1 MSQIVH
7 AGLDESGS
15 LSADTLWFVM
25 AVVVAPRPKEI
36 KNLIQRVALHS
47 GKRLNRERKL
57 HSELKWHNASERVRR
72 SLLSQLAQADVTL
85 YSLAVRKQGRR
96 IADIPENYAALV
108 CELLQVCWHESPNVA
123 LSLDRHFISPAQIAT
138 VSTAIHRHWP
148 VQGVLSITHVD
159 SKNSPLVQLA
169 DFVAGSVYEWHKSGN
184 PTIRLIESKV
194 GAAVVDDWPQIKAR
208 WTHAE

>member
-7 AGLDESGS
+7 AGLDESGALTATTS
-15 LSADTLWFVM
+15 WFVM

-47 GKRLNRERKL
+47 GTRLKRERKA
-57 HSELKWHNASERVRR
+57 HSELKWRNASQRVRR
-72 SLLSQLAQADVTL
+72 SLLSQLAFADVTI

-108 CELLQVCWHESPNVA
+108 CELLQVCWRETPNVV
-123 LSLDRHFISPAQIAT
+123 LSLDRHFTSPTQIAT
-138 VSTAIHRHWP
+138 VNTTIHRHWP
-148 VQGVLSITHVD
+148 AQGVLSISHVD
-159 SKNSPLVQLA
+159 SEHSPLVQLA
-169 DFVAGSVYEWHKSGN
+169 DFVAGSAYEWYKSGD

-194 GAAVVDDWPQIKAR
+194 RAAVVDDWPQIKAR
-208 WTHAE
+208 WAHQE